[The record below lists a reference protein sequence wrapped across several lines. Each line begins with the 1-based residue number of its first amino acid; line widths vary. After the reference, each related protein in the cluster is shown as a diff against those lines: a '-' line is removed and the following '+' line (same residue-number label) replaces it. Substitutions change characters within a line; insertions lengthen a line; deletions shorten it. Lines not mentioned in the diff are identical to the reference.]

1 MGGGTGV
8 LPTPKASQ
16 TLQSLIGFRSFH
28 RETSQDLPNSLE
40 FD

>member
-16 TLQSLIGFRSFH
+16 TLQSFIGLGSFH
-28 RETSQDLPNSLE
+28 RETCQDLPNSIE